1 MSLDLAGDGSG
12 QDRLAV
18 TVVVCAYTARRWDST
33 RAALDSALGQSPPPA
48 QVLLVIDHNAELA
61 DRARHALHGVEVLE
75 SDGPP
80 GLSGARNTGLKAA
93 TQPVTVFLDDDAQA
107 RPGWL
112 AALVEPYRYG
122 SIVATG
128 GNVVPRWPGA
138 RPAWLPTE
146 FDWVVGCSYTGLP
159 TVGGPVRNPIGAN
172 MSMQTR
178 LAIKAGGFD
187 ESVGRV
193 GSRPTGCEET
203 ELSIRLTAEQPGSVI
218 YYVPDATVDH
228 QVTLERVKLSY
239 FLRRCW
245 HEGLSKASVVR
256 LAGASAGLERER
268 RQVAVVIPMSIAR
281 ELGRLL
287 RGDPAAVLRVGATLT
302 GLAATASGYVAG
314 RARYGSAINAPKLRN
329 LGQSVERAG
338 RVTHV
343 THV

>member
-1 MSLDLAGDGSG
+1 MSLDLAGDRSG
-12 QDRLAV
+12 TDRLAV
-18 TVVVCAYTARRWDST
+18 TVVVCAYTARRWDGT
-33 RAALDSALGQSPPPA
+33 RAALESALAQSPGPA

-61 DRARHALHGVEVLE
+61 ERARRALHSVEVLE

-80 GLSGARNTGLKAA
+80 GLSGARNTGLNAA

-112 AALVEPYRYG
+112 ALLVEPYRSG

-128 GNVVPRWPGA
+128 GNVVPRWPGK
-138 RPAWLPTE
+138 RPSWLPTE

-159 TVGGPVRNPIGAN
+159 TTGGAVRNPIGAS
-172 MSMQTR
+172 MSMLTQ
-178 LAIKAGGFD
+178 LALKVGGFD

-193 GSRPTGCEET
+193 GNRPTGCEET

-218 YYVPDATVDH
+218 YYVPNATVDH
-228 QVTLERVKLSY
+228 QVTPERVKLGY

-268 RQVAVVIPMSIAR
+268 RQVAVVIPASILR
-281 ELGRLL
+281 ELGRSL
-287 RGDPAAVLRVGATLT
+287 RGDPSALLRVGATVT
-302 GLAATASGYVAG
+302 GLAATASGYLVG
-314 RARYGSAINAPKLRN
+314 RVRYGSTITAPKPRN
-329 LGQSVERAG
+329 LGQSVEGAG

-343 THV
+343 ARV